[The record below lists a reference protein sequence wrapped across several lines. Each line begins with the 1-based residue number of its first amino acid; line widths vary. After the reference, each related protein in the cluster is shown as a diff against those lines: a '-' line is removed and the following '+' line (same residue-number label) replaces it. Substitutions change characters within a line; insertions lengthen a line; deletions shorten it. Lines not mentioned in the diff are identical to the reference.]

1 MLQSTNKCSICDTTG
16 DLSFVNPN
24 LYLCNTCI
32 QGCKA
37 CRRCKS
43 LKLLSSYKQ
52 DRRSKDGYQSTC
64 KECLS
69 FQSSRRS
76 SIDFDM
82 KSKDEEI
89 KDFYERQLEYIKD
102 VYTEQLELLKDT
114 CAKKDD
120 IIKEKDELILQL
132 SKPKSVYTFV
142 KELFF

>member
-1 MLQSTNKCSICDTTG
+1 
-16 DLSFVNPN
+16 
-24 LYLCNTCI
+24 
-32 QGCKA
+32 
-37 CRRCKS
+37 
-43 LKLLSSYKQ
+43 
-52 DRRSKDGYQSTC
+52 
-64 KECLS
+64 
-69 FQSSRRS
+69 
-76 SIDFDM
+76 M

-102 VYTEQLELLKDT
+102 VDTEQLELLKDT